1 MYNKLLA
8 RLNELVP
15 LNPPQQRALCGVLQ
29 TVELPKGTVLLAAGK
44 VCTRLYFIKEGVIR
58 ASCQVEGKD
67 VTRWFCFEDHF
78 AAAYF
83 SFVYQQPSEDT
94 ITLLT
99 DTKLIS
105 LSYTALQDLS
115 KQDSIWINLNRHL
128 LEHYYIASLQRIMS
142 FQTQSTAERYQALL
156 AERPDIEDKVPLG
169 QLASYLGMSQET
181 LSRLRAKQKRTL

>member
-1 MYNKLLA
+1 MYNQLLA
-8 RLNELVP
+8 RLNQLVP
-15 LNPPQQRALCGVLQ
+15 LNPPQQRALCGALQ
-29 TVELPKGTVLLAAGK
+29 TVALPKDTVLLAAGE
-44 VCTRLYFIKEGVIR
+44 VCDRLYFVTEGVIR

-99 DTKLIS
+99 DAKLIS

-115 KQDSIWINLNRHL
+115 KQDSIWIDLNRHL

-142 FQTQSTAERYQALL
+142 FQTLSTAERYQALL
-156 AERPDIEDKVPLG
+156 ADHPDIEEKVPLG

-181 LSRLRAKQKRTL
+181 LSRLRAKQKRTS